1 MKSRRH
7 ACIALAFAAAALAA
21 AGSPAAAHAE
31 TYPSRPITV
40 IVPFAAGGTADLIAR
55 VLAEA
60 AARQLGEPLIID
72 NRSGGDGTIGA
83 QVAARAKP
91 DGHTLLQI
99 STGHVILP
107 TLRSDAG
114 YDWQRN
120 FIPVFGAT
128 TVPQAIA
135 VSGKSQIRTTADLA
149 AAAKAAPKGIDYASG
164 GAGSISHLTAA
175 YIVHA
180 LNVQATHV
188 AYRGLSNAVQAVRS
202 DQVLFTVVNIPDVAE
217 LVKSGS
223 LRLIAVTSEERLP
236 QFPDVPT
243 LAEQGFKG
251 WTSSSWSAYLA
262 PAKTPPE
269 ILDRLYRAYSA
280 AASDPDVKER
290 LRQIG
295 VSVQPMNGNELGSFM
310 RKESNLWRSV
320 IQENQIKL
328 EE

>member
-1 MKSRRH
+1 M
-7 ACIALAFAAAALAA
+7 ALASAALATA
-21 AGSPAAAHAE
+21 ASTTHAE
-31 TYPSRPITV
+31 STSYPTRPITV

-55 VLAEA
+55 ILGEA
-60 AARQLGEPLIID
+60 AGRQLGQTLIID

-83 QVAARAKP
+83 QLAARAKP
-91 DGHTLLQI
+91 DGYTLLQV

-107 TLRSDAG
+107 SLRSDVG
-114 YDWQRN
+114 YDWQRS
-120 FIPVFGAT
+120 FAPVFGAT

-135 VSGKSQIRTTADLA
+135 VNGTSQIHSTADLA
-149 AAAKAAPKGIDYASG
+149 AAAKSTPKGIDYASG

-175 YIVHA
+175 YLVHA
-180 LNVQATHV
+180 LKVPAMHV

-217 LVKSGS
+217 LVKAGS
-223 LRLIAVTSEERLP
+223 LRLIAVTSPERLP

-251 WTSSSWSAYLA
+251 WTSSSWSAYLV

-269 ILDRLYRAYSA
+269 IVDPIYRAYSA

-290 LRQIG
+290 LRKIG
-295 VSVQPMNGNELGSFM
+295 VSIQPMNGTELGAFM
-310 RKESNLWRSV
+310 RKESTRWRSV

>member
-1 MKSRRH
+1 VKSSRRV
-7 ACIALAFAAAALAA
+7 CIALAFAAAALATVGNTA
-21 AGSPAAAHAE
+21 AEQSE
-31 TYPSRPITV
+31 SYPSKPITV

-60 AARQLGEPLIID
+60 AGRQLGQPLIID

-83 QVAARAKP
+83 QLAARAKP
-91 DGHTLLQI
+91 DGYTLLQV

-107 TLRSDAG
+107 SLRSDVG

-120 FIPVFGAT
+120 FVPVFGAT

-135 VSGKSQIRTTADLA
+135 VSGKSQIHSTADLA
-149 AAAKAAPKGIDYASG
+149 AAAKATPKGIDYASG

-175 YIVHA
+175 YFLHA
-180 LNVQATHV
+180 LKVPATHV
-188 AYRGLSNAVQAVRS
+188 AYRGLSNAVQAVRT
-202 DQVLFTVVNIPDVAE
+202 DQVLFTVVNISDVAE
-217 LVKSGS
+217 LVNAGS

-269 ILDRLYRAYSA
+269 VRDRVYRAYAA
-280 AASDPDVKER
+280 AASDPDAIER
-290 LRQIG
+290 LRKIG
-295 VSVQPMNGNELGSFM
+295 VSFQPMNGNELESFM
-310 RKESNLWRSV
+310 RKESTRWRSV